1 MAKIGVRLKINCS
14 QIEKARLFVGK
25 KGHYLDATVFIDLD
39 ELDQYDNSGM
49 ITQDVSKEEKD
60 QGVKGNI
67 LGNCQ
72 VFWVEN
78 GQAPQKGGAP
88 AQQQAPMQA
97 APQQM
102 AQPMQQSQHPT
113 TGQMAPQQGQMQQAP
128 TMAQQQQVQQQP
140 QNPNSYDDTIPF

>member
-25 KGHYLDATVFIDLD
+25 KGSYLDATVFIDTS
-39 ELDQYDNSGM
+39 ELDQYGNSGM
-49 ITQDVSKEEKD
+49 ITQDVSKDEKD

-78 GQAPQKGGAP
+78 GQAPQKGGA
-88 AQQQAPMQA
+88 QQQAPMQ
-97 APQQM
+97 QM
-102 AQPMQQSQHPT
+102 AQPQQMRRP
-113 TGQMAPQQGQMQQAP
+113 PQQQMTQAP
-128 TMAQQQQVQQQP
+128 SMAQQQAPQQQRQP
-140 QNPNSYDDTIPF
+140 DQNFDSYDDDIPF